1 MRIVKFG
8 ATNVANELAHMSD
21 AEIDDLAFGLVE
33 LDRDGKILRYN
44 AAEADIAGLDQEG
57 MVGRD
62 FFKDVAPCTQTDV
75 FEGRFRK
82 GVEEGKLDIEF
93 AYVFDHQMPQT
104 QVRVH
109 MKQSDTGDTYWVMVK
124 RVGVPVSR

>member
-8 ATNVANELAHMSD
+8 ATNVANELAQMSD
-21 AEIDDLAFGLVE
+21 EDIDNLAFGLVE

-62 FFKDVAPCTQTDV
+62 FFKEVAPCTRTDV
-75 FEGRFRK
+75 FEGRFRQ
-82 GVEEGKLDIEF
+82 GVEQGKLDIEF

-109 MKQSDTGDTYWVMVK
+109 MKQADTGDTYWVMVK

>member
-8 ATNVANELAHMSD
+8 ASNVANELAQMSD
-21 AEIDDLAFGLVE
+21 AEIDNLAFGLVE
-33 LDRDGKILRYN
+33 LDRDGKIVRYN
-44 AAEADIAGLDQEG
+44 AAEADIAGLDQTG

-62 FFKDVAPCTQTDV
+62 FFKDVAPCTRTDV
-75 FEGRFRK
+75 FEGRFRQ

-109 MKQSDTGDTYWVMVK
+109 MKQADDGDTYWVMVK

>member
-8 ATNVANELAHMSD
+8 ATNVANELAQMSD
-21 AEIDDLAFGLVE
+21 EDIDKLAFGLVE

-62 FFKDVAPCTQTDV
+62 FFKEVAPCTRTDV
-75 FEGRFRK
+75 FEGRFRQ
-82 GVEEGKLDIEF
+82 GVEQGKLDIEF

-109 MKQSDTGDTYWVMVK
+109 MKQADTGDTYWVMVK

>member
-8 ATNVANELAHMSD
+8 ATNVANELAQMSD
-21 AEIDDLAFGLVE
+21 EDIDNLAFGLVE

-62 FFKDVAPCTQTDV
+62 FFKEVAPCTRTDV
-75 FEGRFRK
+75 FEGRFRQ
-82 GVEEGKLDIEF
+82 GVEQGKLDIEF

-109 MKQSDTGDTYWVMVK
+109 MKQADNGETYWVMVK

>member
-8 ATNVANELAHMSD
+8 ATNVANELAQMSD
-21 AEIDDLAFGLVE
+21 EDIDKLAFGLVE

-44 AAEADIAGLDQEG
+44 AA
-57 MVGRD
+57 
-62 FFKDVAPCTQTDV
+62 QTDV

>member
-8 ATNVANELAHMSD
+8 AANVANELAQMSD
-21 AEIDDLAFGLVE
+21 EEINDLAFGLVE

-44 AAEADIAGLDQEG
+44 AAEADIAGMDQED

-62 FFKDVAPCTQTDV
+62 FFKDVAPCTRTDV
-75 FEGRFRK
+75 FEGRFRQ

-109 MKQSDTGDTYWVMVK
+109 MKQADTGDTYWVMVK
-124 RVGVPVSR
+124 RVEVSIPR

>member
-8 ATNVANELAHMSD
+8 ASNVANELAQMDD
-21 AEIDDLAFGLVE
+21 ADIDNLAFGLIQ
-33 LDRDGKILRYN
+33 LDRDGRILRYN
-44 AAEADIAGLDQEG
+44 AAEADIANLDQEG
-57 MVGRD
+57 MVGRL
-62 FFKDVAPCTQTDV
+62 FFKDVAPCTRTDV

-82 GVEEGKLDIEF
+82 GVEEGELDIEF
-93 AYVFDHQMPQT
+93 AYVFDHQMPRT

-109 MKQSDTGDTYWVMVK
+109 MRQADDGETYWVMVK

>member
-21 AEIDDLAFGLVE
+21 AEIDELAFGLVE
-33 LDRDGKILRYN
+33 LDRDGRILRYN
-44 AAEADIAGLDQEG
+44 AAEAEIANLDQEG

-62 FFKDVAPCTQTDV
+62 FFKDVAPCTRTEL

-109 MKQSDTGDTYWVMVK
+109 MKQAESGDTYWVMVK
-124 RVGVPVSR
+124 RVGVPASR

>member
-21 AEIDDLAFGLVE
+21 AEIDGLAFGLVE
-33 LDRDGKILRYN
+33 LDRDGRILRYN
-44 AAEADIAGLDQEG
+44 AAEADIAGLEQEG

-62 FFKDVAPCTQTDV
+62 FFKDVAPCTRTEN
-75 FEGRFRK
+75 FEGRFRQ
-82 GVEEGKLDIEF
+82 GVEQGKLDIEF

-109 MKQSDTGDTYWVMVK
+109 MKQADNGETYWVMVK

>member
-8 ATNVANELAHMSD
+8 ASNVANELAHMSD
-21 AEIDDLAFGLVE
+21 AEIDELAFGLVE
-33 LDRDGKILRYN
+33 LDRDGRILRYN

-62 FFKDVAPCTQTDV
+62 FFKDVAPCTRTDL

-93 AYVFDHQMPQT
+93 AYVFDHQMPKT

-109 MKQSDTGDTYWVMVK
+109 MKQAEEGDTYFVMVK
-124 RVGVPVSR
+124 RVGVPVPK